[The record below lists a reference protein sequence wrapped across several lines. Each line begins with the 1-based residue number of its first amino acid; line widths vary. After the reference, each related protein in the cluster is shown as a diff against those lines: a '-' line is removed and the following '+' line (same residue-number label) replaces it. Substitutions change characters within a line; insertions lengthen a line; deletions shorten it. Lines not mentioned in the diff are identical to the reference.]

1 MKGVLIMSTKRLH
14 FFAFTLF
21 LIFFVLGGVAKNIGA
36 STLSDDGETT
46 NYHLIDVKAEYP
58 ESAKNYLDEYPDL
71 LKWDIEVDNKVFKV
85 YVNTYEEKIII
96 RGQVEDWKQKEK
108 VEKFVNLRAPTNYQI
123 IYEISIKEY
132 ADKGSQNK
140 QHSSL

>member
-1 MKGVLIMSTKRLH
+1 MKGVFIMSTKRLH
-14 FFAFTLF
+14 FYAFTIF
-21 LIFFVLGGVAKNIGA
+21 LIFFVLGVAKNIGA
-36 STLSDDGETT
+36 STLSDDGKIT

-96 RGQVEDWKQKEK
+96 RGQADDWKQKEK
-108 VEKFVNLRAPTNYQI
+108 VEKFVNLRAPSNYRI
-123 IYEISIKEY
+123 IYEISMNDY
-132 ADKGSQNK
+132 ADKGSKNNQK
-140 QHSSL
+140 FSL